1 LGGFSFYIWNMFT
14 VYVLYSQKYD
24 KIYIGATSDLPN
36 RFLSH
41 NELATK
47 GHTIKFRP
55 WAIAYTEEF
64 QTKSDALKRESQLKT
79 ANGRAF
85 AWNIIRQKFGT
96 SFR

>member
-1 LGGFSFYIWNMFT
+1 MYT
-14 VYVLYSQKYD
+14 VYVLCSPSFNQ
-24 KIYIGATSDLPN
+24 IYIGFTSDLPN

-55 WAIAYTEEF
+55 WVIAYTEEH
-64 QTKSDALKRESQLKT
+64 QTKSEAMKRETQLKS

-85 AWNIIRQKFGT
+85 VWGVVHEKFG
-96 SFR
+96 SSSR